1 MKHSNVFAFLAG
13 LCIGGGGA
21 LLLCKGYFETKAQN
35 DISEIRQIYTKMA
48 EQARNLTDEAEK
60 DLEGM
65 GELAHMNRQKPDI
78 SEYLHKIREG
88 GYTNYAKP
96 EPPLPEGEDEEEE
109 LPLVEDPYAEPN
121 STPEG
126 IYVIEPDAAGE
137 EYEVIYLTYYADGT
151 LADDMNDILQ
161 TPEEAIGPDA
171 LKHFGEYI
179 DDVVYVRNTHL
190 KADYEIT
197 RDPRTYAEAIERRP
211 HIPID

>member
-13 LCIGGGGA
+13 LCVGGCGA
-21 LLLCKGYFETKAQN
+21 LLLCKQHFEAKAQ
-35 DISEIRQIYTKMA
+35 DEVAEIRQIYKSLA
-48 EQARNLTDEAEK
+48 D
-60 DLEGM
+60 M

-78 SEYLHKIREG
+78 SEYMEKIQKN

-96 EPPLPEGEDEEEE
+96 EPLLPEEEDEEEE
-109 LPLVEDPYAEPN
+109 LPPLVNDPYADDCPA
-121 STPEG
+121 PEG
-126 IYVIEPDAAGE
+126 IYIIEPDAAGE
-137 EYEVIYLTYYADGT
+137 EYEVVYLTYYADGT
-151 LADDMNDILQ
+151 LADDMNDILRE
-161 TPEEAIGPDA
+161 PEDTIGPDA

-179 DDVVYVRNTHL
+179 DDVVYVRNTRL

>member
-13 LCIGGGGA
+13 LCVGGCGA
-21 LLLCKGYFETKAQN
+21 LLLCKKHFERKSQ
-35 DISEIRQIYTKMA
+35 DEVSEIRQIYKEMA
-48 EQARNLTDEAEK
+48 EKARNLTEEAQK
-60 DLEGM
+60 DLNGV
-65 GELAHMNRQKPDI
+65 ELAQMNRQKPDI
-78 SEYLHKIREG
+78 SEYMEKIRNY

-96 EPPLPEGEDEEEE
+96 EPPLMEEEDEEEE
-109 LPLVEDPYAEPN
+109 LPPLVEDPYADDSPA
-121 STPEG
+121 PEG
-126 IYVIEPDAAGE
+126 IFIIEPDAAGE
-137 EYEVIYLTYYADGT
+137 EYEVVYLTYYADGT
-151 LADDMNDILQ
+151 LADDMNDILRE
-161 TPEEAIGPDA
+161 PEDTIGPDA